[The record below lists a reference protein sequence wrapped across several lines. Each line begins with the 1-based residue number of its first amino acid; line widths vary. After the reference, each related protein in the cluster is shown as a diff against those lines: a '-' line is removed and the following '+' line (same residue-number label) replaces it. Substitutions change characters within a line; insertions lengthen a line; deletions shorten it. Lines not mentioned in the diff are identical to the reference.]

1 MILIFKTSVNNPGL
15 IDTLRPRLNEI
26 LRFSRWNFDLHDCD
40 NILRIDTPENISG
53 LVTETFSNMGIYC
66 EELH

>member
-1 MILIFKTSVNNPGL
+1 MILVFKTSVNNPGL
-15 IDTLRPRLNEI
+15 IDTLRPRLNEV

-40 NILRIDTPENISG
+40 NILRIDTAENISG
-53 LVTETFSNMGIYC
+53 LVTETFSDMGIYC